1 MQTLSPWFCHGM
13 DMKLGGWCGSERT
26 REERNVGCD
35 ALALALGFLGRAP
48 RIGHVGK
55 SSNLKSE
62 ET

>member
-1 MQTLSPWFCHGM
+1 
-13 DMKLGGWCGSERT
+13 MKLGGWCGSERT
-26 REERNVGCD
+26 REERDVGCD